1 MGNCNAINQILTNMK
16 FELLKV
22 HKTSWKYRQFKPSH
36 IFEFEKINK
45 TKVFLF
51 ENVILGSC
59 CCFYCSS
66 GEYKKIIL
74 IPTFTPM
81 AIETSPQTP
90 LKRLRTTPTIYAI
103 LKEAS
108 IRDLLSPSP

>member
-1 MGNCNAINQILTNMK
+1 
-16 FELLKV
+16 
-22 HKTSWKYRQFKPSH
+22 
-36 IFEFEKINK
+36 
-45 TKVFLF
+45 
-51 ENVILGSC
+51 
-59 CCFYCSS
+59 
-66 GEYKKIIL
+66 
-74 IPTFTPM
+74 M